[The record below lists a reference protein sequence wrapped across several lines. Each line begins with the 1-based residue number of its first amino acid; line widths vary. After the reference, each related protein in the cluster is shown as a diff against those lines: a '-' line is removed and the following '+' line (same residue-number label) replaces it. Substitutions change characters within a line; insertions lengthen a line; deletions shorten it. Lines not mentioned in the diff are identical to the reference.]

1 MRAVLNNM
9 SMLQRFL
16 LLFFI
21 FVVIP
26 VILMYLFV
34 TRNVSAIT
42 EKQVGSALM
51 ELVRTNH
58 VTLDRSMAHMEETMN
73 KIMTTSEVQNMVAKP
88 SDDQYE
94 RVQRYADLDKMI
106 TLTNMSANAVS
117 YSFVLQD
124 DDRQYSFVPGSEI
137 QLRGVFFSDSIT
149 TQTWYDDAN
158 KAQGKGVLSLIP
170 SFGQQSG
177 GPKTLAMVKQMNS
190 IWNGRTPS
198 PGYLIVSGMEYLLK
212 NDMAP
217 IGASREGQL
226 LLLDARNRVIS
237 LSDKL
242 PMGTYF
248 QLPAG
253 MAQAEEG
260 VFQVKADGEQW
271 LYAVHRSADSGTKL
285 VYRTPLN
292 AIIGQHL
299 AIDRLVSYSMLFY
312 FLLLLAASMYFIRS
326 IVRPIAKLDRMTRS
340 YEPGKPLAM
349 QHQSPRSRDEIN
361 RLNNQFVD
369 MMYRLNQTIRDKYEL
384 EIKQREAELA
394 ILHSQINPHL
404 LYNTLESIY
413 WRMIVVG
420 NDESA
425 EMLMDLSLV
434 MRIGL
439 SRGKELIT
447 IEEELQHAEAYI
459 RLQLKRHEYSF
470 AVNWD
475 IDETVK
481 GFVIPK
487 VVLQPLLENAIVH
500 GIRNMN
506 EDGELLVAVRR
517 QADELHVI
525 VEDNGFK
532 SASASS
538 IMEIVEGRNPDIG
551 YGIRNVHK
559 RLRLHFGDP
568 FGLFYEDREGGG
580 IRAIMRMPAMM
591 PQGEGSR
598 RDSDV

>member
-190 IWNGRTPS
+190 I
-198 PGYLIVSGMEYLLK
+198 
-212 NDMAP
+212 
-217 IGASREGQL
+217 
-226 LLLDARNRVIS
+226 
-237 LSDKL
+237 
-242 PMGTYF
+242 
-248 QLPAG
+248 
-253 MAQAEEG
+253 
-260 VFQVKADGEQW
+260 
-271 LYAVHRSADSGTKL
+271 
-285 VYRTPLN
+285 
-292 AIIGQHL
+292 
-299 AIDRLVSYSMLFY
+299 
-312 FLLLLAASMYFIRS
+312 
-326 IVRPIAKLDRMTRS
+326 
-340 YEPGKPLAM
+340 
-349 QHQSPRSRDEIN
+349 
-361 RLNNQFVD
+361 
-369 MMYRLNQTIRDKYEL
+369 
-384 EIKQREAELA
+384 
-394 ILHSQINPHL
+394 
-404 LYNTLESIY
+404 
-413 WRMIVVG
+413 
-420 NDESA
+420 
-425 EMLMDLSLV
+425 
-434 MRIGL
+434 
-439 SRGKELIT
+439 
-447 IEEELQHAEAYI
+447 
-459 RLQLKRHEYSF
+459 
-470 AVNWD
+470 
-475 IDETVK
+475 
-481 GFVIPK
+481 
-487 VVLQPLLENAIVH
+487 
-500 GIRNMN
+500 
-506 EDGELLVAVRR
+506 
-517 QADELHVI
+517 
-525 VEDNGFK
+525 
-532 SASASS
+532 
-538 IMEIVEGRNPDIG
+538 
-551 YGIRNVHK
+551 
-559 RLRLHFGDP
+559 
-568 FGLFYEDREGGG
+568 
-580 IRAIMRMPAMM
+580 
-591 PQGEGSR
+591 
-598 RDSDV
+598 